1 MSAFHDEEKKVTPEN
16 QEETTPTTTTS
27 TPEEEVGIPAPEP
40 PKVATSGYIAPDVS
54 AYGFET
60 SDAAQDAG
68 YDTKQFYE
76 KESADETPD
85 NTEGT
90 DESAGETSEE
100 TQEAEEDGDTD
111 GEAAEEPV
119 KVETMEDM
127 IARWA
132 DKNEKDKPELMGIP
146 YIELVQRK
154 TELSKQIDDLRS
166 MKSWLNEMS
175 TKLSGMA
182 KEIDGANALDSAGFK
197 EDYKD
202 FLAKYPELL
211 DDAQRLVYLIDT
223 VMEERFKDVKVES
236 TTFLADSLCE
246 SIDRKVIALSGSD
259 AVNRQYLID
268 RMNRIKRSYTD
279 RTDYTVIFRKLS
291 FPQNIRKIHKDFSK
305 LKPHQVFAY
314 INKQYASV
322 FNDPNMKNFIT
333 GVMKLVHDYPMSG
346 TMADVS
352 EYDVV
357 FMVYWLTRMYE
368 REYASGDFS
377 AFKVLVMNVYDCM
390 TGVYDLK
397 GGPSCVAYTLQTI
410 LAIFRIYLPLMA
422 GKNAK
427 TTVKQSV
434 EDCTALFNIAMIN
447 YYDLLKKET
456 GEENSSE
463 AVTEAPAVENPTP
476 AEKEVKTERHPVS

>member
-1 MSAFHDEEKKVTPEN
+1 MSTFYDEEKKVTPED
-16 QEETTPTTTTS
+16 QEETTPTTTVTVEGEDET
-27 TPEEEVGIPAPEP
+27 TPD
-40 PKVATSGYIAPDVS
+40 TS

-85 NTEGT
+85 DTEGT

-100 TQEAEEDGDTD
+100 AQEAEEDGDTD
-111 GEAAEEPV
+111 GEAAAEEPV
-119 KVETMEDM
+119 KVETMEEM

-132 DKNEKDKPELMGIP
+132 EKNEKDKPELMEIP

-182 KEIDGANALDSAGFK
+182 REIDGANALDSAGFK

-202 FLAKYPELL
+202 FLSKYPELL

-223 VMEERFKDVKVES
+223 VVEERFKDVKVES

-246 SIDRKVIALSGSD
+246 SIDRKVSALNDSD

-291 FPQNIRKIHKDFSK
+291 FPQNVRKIHKDFSK

-397 GGPSCVAYTLQTI
+397 GGPTCVAYTLQTI
-410 LAIFRIYLPLMA
+410 LAVFRIYLPLMA

-427 TTVKQSV
+427 TSVKKSV
-434 EDCTALFNIAMIN
+434 EDCSALFDVAMIN
-447 YYDLLKKET
+447 YYDLLKQVT
-456 GEENSSE
+456 GEENSSDNVRMSDV
-463 AVTEAPAVENPTP
+463 AENPTP
-476 AEKEVKTERHPVS
+476 AEKEVKTENHPVS